1 MTDHS
6 DLQDVDLLVL
16 VQEEAQKAGVTDEAI
31 AFLQASTAE
40 TKVTGC
46 NADDIKAL
54 RSAAGTWLTRNS
66 APRATTQT
74 QLLRVSNTGQQKNP
88 RIGHT
93 CAPPN
98 HGRRSGGEA
107 ELNATQRAMHTAG
120 QNPTNLLVKALRRIC
135 LEAEQSRKKSKKRK
149 EREEETKRMAS
160 LEVDIPAEAPPAEA
174 PDAQVEGPVV
184 QMEITPAIPVPQGNA
199 AGKQPA
205 EAADGAPAAPPRDRT
220 GIPPAPSKQAP
231 TRPVASSS
239 KRTTGPRPAPPRKNQ
254 KSLPL
259 NQEDLQKACLKG
271 NGKLSSALGW

>member
-174 PDAQVEGPVV
+174 PDAQVE
-184 QMEITPAIPVPQGNA
+184 ITPAIPVPPGNA

-231 TRPVASSS
+231 VASSS
-239 KRTTGPRPAPPRKNQ
+239 SMPSSSKRQRTTGAPQAPHRAPTIREKVE
-254 KSLPL
+254 SGMLVG
-259 NQEDLQKACLKG
+259 D
-271 NGKLSSALGW
+271 ALEFSFN